1 MYQRTIEELQQ
12 DEREKVIIDIRREAD
27 FLRETYP
34 GAKHIYWEEFEAHRD
49 EVPKDRPVYLI
60 CYTGER
66 SDELARELLE
76 EGYEVYSV
84 QGGYRA
90 YLRMKLLESMEQTK
104 APDAGE
110 KNADRCS
117 EIERSIVKKFR
128 KEIWR
133 KFTKAINEY
142 ELIQDGDKIAVCIS
156 GGKDSMLMAKLFQEL
171 ERHGKKNFE
180 VVFLVMNPGYNEIN
194 YETIVNNAKILNV
207 PITVFTSE
215 IFDIVAGEEESPC
228 YLCARMR
235 RGHLYSKA
243 KELGCNK
250 IALGHHFDDVIE
262 TILMGMLY
270 GAQVQTMMPK
280 LHSTNFPGM
289 TLIRP
294 MYCIREDDII
304 AWRRYNELEFI
315 QCACRFTE
323 ACTICDNG
331 GGGSKRQEV
340 KVLLRRL
347 MRDNPNIENSIFRSI
362 HAVSLDTMPGYKS
375 EGVEHSFLE
384 RFDRV
389 EEELKTKKASPE
401 GEAVREAD

>member
-1 MYQRTIEELQQ
+1 
-12 DEREKVIIDIRREAD
+12 
-27 FLRETYP
+27 
-34 GAKHIYWEEFEAHRD
+34 
-49 EVPKDRPVYLI
+49 
-60 CYTGER
+60 
-66 SDELARELLE
+66 
-76 EGYEVYSV
+76 
-84 QGGYRA
+84 
-90 YLRMKLLESMEQTK
+90 
-104 APDAGE
+104 
-110 KNADRCS
+110 
-117 EIERSIVKKFR
+117 
-128 KEIWR
+128 
-133 KFTKAINEY
+133 
-142 ELIQDGDKIAVCIS
+142 
-156 GGKDSMLMAKLFQEL
+156 MLMAKLLQEL
-171 ERHGKKNFE
+171 QRHSEVPFE
-180 VVFLVMNPGYNEIN
+180 LVYLVMDPGYNEIN
-194 YETIVNNAKILNV
+194 RQKIESNAALLHI
-207 PITVFTSE
+207 PITVFETN
-215 IFDIVAGEEESPC
+215 IFDVANNSDKSPC

-235 RGHLYSKA
+235 RGHLYKKA
-243 KELGCNK
+243 QDLGCNK
-250 IALGHHFDDVIE
+250 IALGHHFNDVIE
-262 TILMGMLY
+262 TTVMSMFY
-270 GAQVQTMMPK
+270 GSQLQAMPPK

-401 GEAVREAD
+401 GEAQTVEKLL